1 MENKEV
7 TGRDI
12 SRPTDHLE
20 LGGVDYPLAFDL
32 ACMRVAEDV
41 YEVQYGRNVNFANI
55 VMYLAAGK
63 LGAIMA
69 ILYGALLSGASTSS
83 APFGGTFPKG
93 EGNSKAEP
101 MTWEEFTEKFR
112 LTSIPAVKELL
123 MERVKDALPKAEG
136 RLPAEGEGENPPQ

>member
-1 MENKEV
+1 MENKEIM
-7 TGRDI
+7 GRDI
-12 SRPTDHLE
+12 TRPTDHLE

-69 ILYGALLSGASTSS
+69 ILYGALLSGAKS
-83 APFGGTFPKG
+83 
-93 EGNSKAEP
+93 SKAEP

-136 RLPAEGEGENPPQ
+136 EGENPPQ